1 MQAKNVIDAP
11 VPINR
16 ATAGQALRPS
26 LVGWVLIYSALLL
39 GAVAFSLPFWWM
51 LSTAFKPPWQVMIF
65 PPQWIPA
72 ELHWENFTESWIT
85 LDFRQFYANTIY
97 VTVMNIAGTLV
108 STPLVAFAFAR
119 LRFRGRNV
127 LFLILLSTMMLPS
140 QVTLIPL
147 YVLFSR
153 LGWINTFWPLIVPTW
168 FAGGPNGAF
177 NVFLLRQFFLTI
189 PRDMDEAAKL
199 DGASLFDIY
208 WRIILPLSLPVLGI
222 ITIFTFTSHW
232 NDFFNPLIYINTT
245 DHYTVALALRFYQ
258 TRLDVQMGPL
268 MAQSL
273 VALLPV
279 LALFYFAQKRYVQG
293 IVITGVK
300 G

>member
-1 MQAKNVIDAP
+1 MQSARRLP
-11 VPINR
+11 R
-16 ATAGQALRPS
+16 AWRTPGGAAQRLAL
-26 LVGWVLIYSALLL
+26 YALLVA
-39 GAVAFSLPFWWM
+39 GAAAFALPFLWM
-51 LSTAFKPPWQVMIF
+51 VSTAFKPPWQVMIF

-72 ELHWENFTESWIT
+72 EIWWPNFTDSWGA
-85 LDFRQFYANTIY
+85 LDFGVFYRNTIF
-97 VTVMNIAGTLV
+97 VTAMNIAGTIL
-108 STPLVAFAFAR
+108 STSLVAFAFAR
-119 LRFRGRNV
+119 LRFRGRGP
-127 LFLILLSTMMLPS
+127 LFILLLSTMMLPS

-153 LGWINTFWPLIVPTW
+153 LGWINTFLPLIAPVW
-168 FAGGPNGAF
+168 LAGGPTGAF

-189 PRDMDEAAKL
+189 PREMDDAAKI
-199 DGASLFDIY
+199 DGAGYLDIY
-208 WRIILPLSLPVLGI
+208 ARLVMPMSAPALGI
-222 ITIFTFTSHW
+222 IAIFTFTNNW

-245 DHYTVALALRFYQ
+245 DRYTVALALRFYQ

-273 VALLPV
+273 VALVPV
-279 LALFYFAQKRYVQG
+279 LALFFFAQKRYVQG

>member
-1 MQAKNVIDAP
+1 MLAKNE
-11 VPINR
+11 INPTR
-16 ATAGQALRPS
+16 RSALRS
-26 LVGWVLIYSALLL
+26 FSFSWVLIYALLL
-39 GAVAFSLPFWWM
+39 IGAVAFSLPFWWM
-51 LSTAFKPPWQVMIF
+51 VSTALKPPWQVMIF
-65 PPQWIPA
+65 PPEWIPA
-72 ELHWENFTESWIT
+72 ELHWENFTGSWIT
-85 LDFRQFYANTIY
+85 LDFTTFYLNTIY
-97 VTVMNIAGTLV
+97 ITLMTIAGTLV

-119 LRFRGRNV
+119 LRFRGRNI

-140 QVTLIPL
+140 QVTLIPT
-147 YVLFSR
+147 YVLFAR
-153 LGWINTFWPLIVPTW
+153 LNWVNTFLPLIVPTW
-168 FAGGPNGAF
+168 LAGGPSGAF

-208 WRIILPLSLPVLGI
+208 WRIILPMSLPVLGI
-222 ITIFTFTSHW
+222 ITIFTFTNNW

-245 DHYTVALALRFYQ
+245 DNYTVALALRFYQ

-273 VALLPV
+273 VALIPV